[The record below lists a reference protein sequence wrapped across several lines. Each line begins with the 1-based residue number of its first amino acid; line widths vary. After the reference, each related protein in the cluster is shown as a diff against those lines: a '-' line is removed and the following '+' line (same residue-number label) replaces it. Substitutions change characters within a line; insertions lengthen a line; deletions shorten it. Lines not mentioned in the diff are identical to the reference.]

1 MGNKNYQKQ
10 MAEAAAAKA
19 AELAAEE
26 TAPDESTEPEQSN
39 EEIPTGGTEE
49 STLPETT
56 EDQPEA
62 ILDPEVKEEAEA
74 VTEAL
79 ASEMETAVAQHDAA
93 DAVAASEAVTDAVT
107 AADTK
112 PHVEVAQPSPAAL
125 ERFGGASAIARTN
138 IDFLTQYAE
147 EMHPKKP
154 ISTDRTRRNQRTLL
168 RTIKT
173 AIALPK
179 AEDMIAVLDAFI
191 KLIAEH
197 RQAAFSE
204 YYVFRDL
211 ANVELSQEEISQFTH
226 LMQLFMVLS
235 DPTERKT
242 FAKTVDTGLV
252 TKWILDEQVRSR
264 FLAYCARA
272 AG

>member
-1 MGNKNYQKQ
+1 MGNKSYQKQ
-10 MAEAAAAKA
+10 RADEAAAKA

-26 TAPDESTEPEQSN
+26 TAPEESTESAEPVEEKEVGSTEAQAAEEPEVV
-39 EEIPTGGTEE
+39 
-49 STLPETT
+49 
-56 EDQPEA
+56 
-62 ILDPEVKEEAEA
+62 LDPEVKEEAEA

-79 ASEMETAVAQHDAA
+79 ATEMEAAVSEHDAA
-93 DAVAASEAVTDAVT
+93 DAAAENVSVTDAATV
-107 AADTK
+107 ASAN
-112 PHVEVAQPSPAAL
+112 PQVEVAQPSPAAL

-179 AEDMIAVLDAFI
+179 AEDMIAVLDALI

-235 DPTERKT
+235 DPAERKT